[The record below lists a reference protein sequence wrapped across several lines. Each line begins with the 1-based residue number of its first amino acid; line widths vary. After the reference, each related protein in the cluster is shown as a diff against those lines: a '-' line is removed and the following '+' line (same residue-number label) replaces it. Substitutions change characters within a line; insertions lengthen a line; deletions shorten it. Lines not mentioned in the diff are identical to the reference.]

1 MNPGSLKDIRCPHN
15 ICKAEAVGIIQTK
28 HRARQGTRMN
38 NAVYGVCLEK
48 IVEAMGVGEVSFK
61 GVKATDLPGK
71 SRANKTNHRPTLTG
85 EFRS

>member
-1 MNPGSLKDIRCPHN
+1 
-15 ICKAEAVGIIQTK
+15 
-28 HRARQGTRMN
+28 MN

-48 IVEAMGVGEVSFK
+48 IVEAMGIGEVSFK
-61 GVKATDLPGK
+61 GVKATGLPSK